1 MAMDP
6 MPTNQLINSHV
17 IFTRV
22 GVGLAHTVQVLG
34 LMCLASSSISIS
46 ISFHG
51 TNYLMLLLFQ
61 LQLTNHRTT
70 LCQKKKKRNT
80 DRTTRV
86 ILLPWICHALFLS
99 SLTFFYSQKVIL
111 LLRLSTYSQKTVN
124 FVHRYF

>member
-70 LCQKKKKRNT
+70 LCQKKKKKHRSYHSCDIT
-80 DRTTRV
+80 AMDMSCT
-86 ILLPWICHALFLS
+86 LLEFFNLFL
-99 SLTFFYSQKVIL
+99 
-111 LLRLSTYSQKTVN
+111 
-124 FVHRYF
+124 